1 MMILKTMKKMSES
14 GVTNSILFCLARK
27 VSKEHTVIQERYVPL
42 GTTASGTALGIG
54 SRGFIG
60 E

>member
-1 MMILKTMKKMSES
+1 MTKSTKKS
-14 GVTNSILFCLARK
+14 GVINSILFCLARK

-42 GTTASGTALGIG
+42 GTTAYGTALGIG